1 MIHACPNTKKWFL
14 FVSISGEALKC
25 IMCQGFHHMLC
36 INPPML
42 RKPSKGFAFQCA
54 LCTKLAMDSAS
65 SSPTALKQ
73 SSVVT
78 NSAASSGQN
87 SPRGSPKQKSVATL
101 TVVPATRNSNTRN
114 DAKSLLAS
122 APSTSQDQKM
132 SHMWPFRYFGT
143 HADIQDIFGMDIV
156 QTCGFIVATF
166 IVFFFVLKWLVKTN
180 RMSHILIHLCVDPD
194 DRVYPRASSRVG
206 ARYQA
211 VVVKWDGPGQILVTS
226 TIFDD
231 PQNNLLKGRTKKG
244 GRGGRPPSNKLKV
257 PEGKVESV
265 HLKITWRMCNT
276 QRNSISN
283 QARLVLCSSPL
294 I

>member
-1 MIHACPNTKKWFL
+1 MACLEGLMIHACSNTKKWFP
-14 FVSISGEALKC
+14 FVPFSGEALKC

-65 SSPTALKQ
+65 SSPTAPKQ
-73 SSVVT
+73 SSVVS

-156 QTCGFIVATF
+156 QTCGFIIATF
-166 IVFFFVLKWLVKTN
+166 IVFFSF
-180 RMSHILIHLCVDPD
+180 
-194 DRVYPRASSRVG
+194 
-206 ARYQA
+206 
-211 VVVKWDGPGQILVTS
+211 
-226 TIFDD
+226 
-231 PQNNLLKGRTKKG
+231 
-244 GRGGRPPSNKLKV
+244 
-257 PEGKVESV
+257 
-265 HLKITWRMCNT
+265 
-276 QRNSISN
+276 
-283 QARLVLCSSPL
+283 
-294 I
+294 

>member
-1 MIHACPNTKKWFL
+1 MVWTYHRRGQHSHNSPTALTTPFWPPVPPTASLNVHTLVPPTFWAYLEGMMIHSYPNTKKWFL
-14 FVSISGEALKC
+14 FVSFSGEALKC

-73 SSVVT
+73 SPVVN

-101 TVVPATRNSNTRN
+101 TVVPATRNNNTRN

-143 HADIQDIFGMDIV
+143 HADIQDIFGMRII

-166 IVFFFVLKWLVKTN
+166 IVFRLE
-180 RMSHILIHLCVDPD
+180 
-194 DRVYPRASSRVG
+194 
-206 ARYQA
+206 
-211 VVVKWDGPGQILVTS
+211 VVR
-226 TIFDD
+226 
-231 PQNNLLKGRTKKG
+231 QN
-244 GRGGRPPSNKLKV
+244 
-257 PEGKVESV
+257 
-265 HLKITWRMCNT
+265 
-276 QRNSISN
+276 
-283 QARLVLCSSPL
+283 
-294 I
+294 